1 MFLSNDDL
9 KLAYGVDLQIGK
21 YFVDRVVPRQNS
33 YWEKRHLYIVPQ
45 PGYVFIPIYVDL
57 AFRIGIEKVRLLS
70 DEYVLLMEKIMDS
83 AARQEKENI
92 PMQAHIEECT
102 SFTREVSVNP
112 EFLDE
117 LVNYFSNTTGLN
129 RFGFGSPF
137 PALTRADAFLFS
149 LCALRFDGETAY
161 KLVEAWNA
169 LMTFFL
175 VKDDLLDIKE
185 DLKNNDA
192 NAVVEAGLNDHGA
205 KQIADLLD
213 RSYES
218 MMKYNQV
225 LANRIDH
232 TRATTDIPKL
242 IAAILSG
249 QQVNRSAE

>member
-21 YFVDRVVPRQNS
+21 YFVDREVPKQNS

-45 PGYVFIPIYVDL
+45 PGYIFVPIYVDL
-57 AFRIGIEKVRLLS
+57 VFRIGIRKELLLS
-70 DEYVLLMEKIMDS
+70 DDYVLLMERIMDS
-83 AARQEKENI
+83 AARQEKEKI
-92 PMQAHIEECT
+92 PMHIHIEECI
-102 SFTREVSVNP
+102 SYASKVSVNTM
-112 EFLDE
+112 FLDE
-117 LVNYFSNTTGLN
+117 LNKYFNNTKGIN
-129 RFGFGSPF
+129 RLGFGSPF

-149 LCALRFDGETAY
+149 LCVLNFDEATAF

-185 DLKNNDA
+185 DLQNNEA
-192 NAVVEAGLNDHGA
+192 NAVLEAGLNDHGA

-213 RSYES
+213 QSYES
-218 MMKYNQV
+218 MMKYNPV

-242 IAAILSG
+242 IAAILSD
-249 QQVNRSAE
+249 QQVKTN

>member
-21 YFVDRVVPRQNS
+21 YFVDRIVPRQNS

-57 AFRIGIEKVRLLS
+57 AFRIGIEKDRLLS
-70 DEYVLLMEKIMDS
+70 DAYVSLMEKIMDS

-92 PMQAHIEECT
+92 PMQTHIDECI
-102 SFTREVSVNP
+102 SFAREASINP
-112 EFLDE
+112 AFLDE
-117 LVNYFSNTTGLN
+117 LINYFSNPTGLN
-129 RFGFGSPF
+129 RLGLGSPF

-149 LCALRFDGETAY
+149 LCSLKFDEQTAY

-175 VKDDLLDIKE
+175 VKDDLLDIKD

-192 NAVVEAGLNDHGA
+192 NAVLEAGLNDHGA

-213 RSYES
+213 QSYEN

-242 IAAILSG
+242 IALILSD
-249 QQVNRSAE
+249 QVKNN